1 MRYVPRH
8 RLISLAITP
17 LLLAACSGDDGRGDS
32 ATTAGSSATSDASTS
47 SAASSSTTDA
57 TGGSGSGTDTATTSA
72 GTSSTTAPSTTTETG
87 TTGPITGTTGDPPPC
102 GGCPPNFKCKYDT
115 CIPDLGTCNTNDDCP
130 GDSYC
135 DADGECIP
143 YGVPPDKIND
153 PECVKQD
160 VPEGVMPAIQCE
172 WTGIADPNDK
182 TKGSTLIYTTPIIA
196 DLNLDKDPDKLQPS
210 IIVNTFEQIGGLG
223 RIGTLRVFDG
233 RTCTEQLRAGGAD
246 DPTDADRPAYAVP
259 WAIADLDD
267 DLAEGG
273 HPELVGYHRMSANN
287 DTALVS
293 LYAFRVVWNGDT
305 PDLERIWY
313 GRDCGTETVLTFSN
327 QNILNGPMIYD
338 LDDDE
343 FPEIIVGENVFD
355 HDGCLLT
362 KWDAAQAN
370 QMPAIADVDLDGTL
384 DLVSQRRFAT
394 WDIGTTEWID
404 KPGFVPDAGNYSYVH
419 IGAADF
425 GLYTAING
433 KPIEE
438 LPEVAVL
445 TVTGG
450 FGTLRIQKLYGGAPV
465 WGPIPV
471 YKTGNPA
478 ANAGGP
484 ITISDFD
491 GDGQPELASAGA
503 THYTVY
509 DPDCVKALMGQSPIE
524 RPGGK
529 CERDPDQEAKNLPDG
544 VLWVQ
549 PSQDLSSNVTGSSIF
564 DFNGDGAAEAVYR
577 DECYIRVYD
586 GKSGKLLFSGPAS
599 SGTGMEYP
607 TIADVDGDFATEIV
621 VPRTAYN
628 QCPAK
633 DPLNPNSGPFA
644 AKNGFVIY
652 RDPMDRWANS
662 RPVWN
667 QHAYSIT
674 HVDEAAKVPK
684 ASLFENNWQVD
695 GLNNLRQN
703 TQGST
708 GKLQI
713 ADLTVELQDLGML
726 CDFMGGTKELVA
738 EVCNRGTNPVVDGV
752 IVHFLETTD
761 INQGVDQAMV
771 VCEAKT
777 TKLLKPGDCETVAC
791 TADLMGGGNIYVDVD
806 PDDQIAD
813 CHPGNNLGADALGL
827 CPG

>member
-1 MRYVPRH
+1 
-8 RLISLAITP
+8 
-17 LLLAACSGDDGRGDS
+17 
-32 ATTAGSSATSDASTS
+32 TS
-47 SAASSSTTDA
+47 SP
-57 TGGSGSGTDTATTSA
+57 
-72 GTSSTTAPSTTTETG
+72 TAPSTPTESG
-87 TTGPITGTTGDPPPC
+87 TPGPLTGTTGDPPPC

-338 LDDDE
+338 LDDDD

-425 GLYTAING
+425 GLNSANAPETG
-433 KPIEE
+433 LGPRPRGS
-438 LPEVAVL
+438 LPTLPTLPTLCQSRVARRDRRGSPRRARGRPAACAGSPRWSAAARDGRRPGPR
-445 TVTGG
+445 TRSPRAGRG
-450 FGTLRIQKLYGGAPV
+450 ASAPCGAAGGARS
-465 WGPIPV
+465 WAGPRAP
-471 YKTGNPA
+471 
-478 ANAGGP
+478 
-484 ITISDFD
+484 
-491 GDGQPELASAGA
+491 GA
-503 THYTVY
+503 
-509 DPDCVKALMGQSPIE
+509 
-524 RPGGK
+524 R
-529 CERDPDQEAKNLPDG
+529 
-544 VLWVQ
+544 
-549 PSQDLSSNVTGSSIF
+549 
-564 DFNGDGAAEAVYR
+564 
-577 DECYIRVYD
+577 
-586 GKSGKLLFSGPAS
+586 
-599 SGTGMEYP
+599 
-607 TIADVDGDFATEIV
+607 
-621 VPRTAYN
+621 
-628 QCPAK
+628 
-633 DPLNPNSGPFA
+633 
-644 AKNGFVIY
+644 
-652 RDPMDRWANS
+652 
-662 RPVWN
+662 
-667 QHAYSIT
+667 
-674 HVDEAAKVPK
+674 
-684 ASLFENNWQVD
+684 
-695 GLNNLRQN
+695 
-703 TQGST
+703 
-708 GKLQI
+708 
-713 ADLTVELQDLGML
+713 
-726 CDFMGGTKELVA
+726 
-738 EVCNRGTNPVVDGV
+738 
-752 IVHFLETTD
+752 
-761 INQGVDQAMV
+761 
-771 VCEAKT
+771 
-777 TKLLKPGDCETVAC
+777 
-791 TADLMGGGNIYVDVD
+791 
-806 PDDQIAD
+806 
-813 CHPGNNLGADALGL
+813 
-827 CPG
+827 